1 MIKLLYSSS
10 FSLGHLPTVMVSL
23 LLMLVEKV
31 NACSVTEHNA
41 SCYDDDDDDSLL
53 YGAMFTSY
61 QMACAFPFLFF
72 FFSSSHTQYALHLFY
87 VEYFKFVNNCNF
99 IMYTF
104 TYVYMHVCPYI
115 HSLIYI
121 LISVYIN
128 VCVAFCL
135 LSVQYFPAFGKKFL

>member
-72 FFSSSHTQYALHLFY
+72 FFLPHTPNMPCI
-87 VEYFKFVNNCNF
+87 YFMLN
-99 IMYTF
+99 
-104 TYVYMHVCPYI
+104 
-115 HSLIYI
+115 I
-121 LISVYIN
+121 LN
-128 VCVAFCL
+128 L
-135 LSVQYFPAFGKKFL
+135 